1 MSENKFA
8 TLEKKILAR
17 IKDGVYPPGQ
27 PIPSERILAESEGM
41 SRMTVRNAIS
51 DLVQQ
56 GILFRQQGR
65 GTFVSANKFT
75 ENNLMSFSK
84 AIANKGKTPSTRV
97 LFFAL
102 AKAEDYPDIEP
113 LFGGQKVYVAKR
125 LRLAD
130 ETPVAIE
137 TVFLPFSHV
146 PNLKKPMLEGSLHDL
161 MREKYDLEP
170 KTCEL
175 SVSATLCT
183 EADQRV
189 LAVAKNTPVLNIRS
203 KYFSTSG
210 ELIYIEK
217 AAYRGDMYEYILFTT
232 KGQASPTP

>member
-8 TLEKKILAR
+8 SLEKKILAR
-17 IKDGVYPPGQ
+17 IKNGTYPPGR

-41 SRMTVRNAIS
+41 SRMTVRQAIS

-56 GILFRQQGR
+56 GVLFRQQGR

-84 AIANKGKTPSTRV
+84 AIANKGKTPSTQV
-97 LFFAL
+97 LMFSLASADDFA
-102 AKAEDYPDIEP
+102 DIEP
-113 LFGGQKVYVAKR
+113 LLGEQKIYIAKR

-130 ETPVAIE
+130 DIPVAVE
-137 TVFLPFSHV
+137 TVYIPFVHS
-146 PNLKKPMLEGSLHDL
+146 PTLKKEMLSGSLHDL

-175 SVSATLCT
+175 SVSASLCT
-183 EADQRV
+183 ETDQRV
-189 LAVAKNTPVLNIRS
+189 LGVPKNTPVLNIRS

>member
-8 TLEKKILAR
+8 SLEKKILAR
-17 IKDGVYPPGQ
+17 IKNGTYPPGR

-41 SRMTVRNAIS
+41 SRMTVRQAIS

-56 GILFRQQGR
+56 GVLFRQQGR

-84 AIANKGKTPSTRV
+84 AIANKGKTPSTQV
-97 LFFAL
+97 LMFSLANASDFA
-102 AKAEDYPDIEP
+102 ETEP
-113 LFGGQKVYVAKR
+113 LLGDQKIYLAKR

-130 ETPVAIE
+130 DIPVAVE
-137 TVFLPFSHV
+137 TVYIPFVHS
-146 PNLKKPMLEGSLHDL
+146 PNLKKEMLKGSLHDL

-183 EADQRV
+183 ETDQRV
-189 LAVAKNTPVLNIRS
+189 LRVTKNTPVLNIRS

>member
-8 TLEKKILAR
+8 ALEKRILSR
-17 IKDGVYPPGQ
+17 IKSGTYPPGR
-27 PIPSERILAESEGM
+27 PIPSERLLAESEGM
-41 SRMTVRNAIS
+41 SRMTVRTAIS

-56 GILFRQQGR
+56 GVLFRQQGR

-75 ENNLMSFSK
+75 ENNLMSFSR
-84 AIANKGKTPSTRV
+84 AIANKGKTPSTQV

-102 AKAEDYPDIEP
+102 TGSDDYPDIDD
-113 LFGGQKVYVAKR
+113 LLGGQKVYVAKR

-130 ETPVAIE
+130 EIPVAVE
-137 TVFLPFSHV
+137 TVFIPFVHS
-146 PNLKKPMLEGSLHDL
+146 PNLKKEMLTGSLHNL

-175 SVSATLCT
+175 SVSASLCT
-183 EADQRV
+183 ENDQRV
-189 LAVAKNTPVLNIRS
+189 LRVARNTPVLNIRS

-217 AAYRGDMYEYILFTT
+217 AAYRGDMYEYTLFTT

>member
-8 TLEKKILAR
+8 SLEKKILAR
-17 IKDGVYPPGQ
+17 IKNGTYPPGR
-27 PIPSERILAESEGM
+27 PIPSERLLAESEGM
-41 SRMTVRNAIS
+41 SRMTVRTAIS

-56 GILFRQQGR
+56 GVLFRQQGR

-84 AIANKGKTPSTRV
+84 AIANKGKTPSTLV
-97 LFFAL
+97 LSFSL
-102 AKAEDYPDIEP
+102 GSTDDYPEIEM
-113 LFGGQKVYVAKR
+113 LLGDQKVYIAKR

-130 ETPVAIE
+130 DIPVAVE
-137 TVFLPFSHV
+137 TVYIPFLHA
-146 PNLKKPMLEGSLHDL
+146 PNLKKDMLESSLHNL

-183 EADQRV
+183 ESDQRV
-189 LAVAKNTPVLNIRS
+189 LRVARNTPVLNIRS